1 MDTIKLMTFI
11 DRATGQAKALD
22 DFVEDQR
29 AVAGAVRGRDW
40 PTLQKALERAVASAE
55 LVAMR
60 EAARHDAWSAFLDD
74 IGEAPDAT
82 VFRAS
87 LALPLEYRSVLNDTY
102 RALRLSALRARVEN
116 DALSG
121 FVGEASSTLR
131 QAIETLFPDRK
142 GRMYGRSGKPQSVRS
157 GALILD
163 TAL

>member
-1 MDTIKLMTFI
+1 MDTKKLLTFI
-11 DRATGQAKALD
+11 DRATEQAKALD
-22 DFVEDQR
+22 AFVDDQR
-29 AVAGAVRGRDW
+29 AVAGAVRARDW
-40 PTLQKALERAVASAE
+40 PRLQKALEKAVNAAE
-55 LVAMR
+55 LVALR
-60 EAARHDAWSAFLDD
+60 ETVRHDAWAEFLDD

-87 LALPLEYRSVLNDTY
+87 LALPLEYRSVLNDAY

-142 GRMYGRSGKPQSVRS
+142 GRMYGKSGKPQSVRS

>member
-1 MDTIKLMTFI
+1 MDTNKLMAFI
-11 DRATGQAKALD
+11 DRATEQSKALD

-29 AVAGAVRGRDW
+29 AVSGAVRARDW
-40 PTLQKALERAVASAE
+40 PRLQKALEKAVASAE

-60 EAARHDAWSAFLDD
+60 EAARHDAWADFLDD

-87 LALPLEYRSVLNDTY
+87 LALPLDYRAVLNDTY
-102 RALRLSALRARVEN
+102 RALRLSALRARIEN

-142 GRMYGRSGKPQSVRS
+142 GRMYGKSGKPQSVRS